1 MGLTAKTAAG
11 KSIEVSKLGATF
23 VPATQAQKS
32 KYGINSGVVVT
43 SVTTGKA
50 FDNIGVEKGLI
61 ITKVNGQPVN
71 SVADVQKALPLGRNN
86 MVSIS
91 GVSEQGS
98 YNYSFPAQ

>member
-1 MGLTAKTAAG
+1 M
-11 KSIEVSKLGATF
+11 
-23 VPATQAQKS
+23 
-32 KYGINSGVVVT
+32 VT

-91 GVSEQGS
+91 GVGEQGS